1 MARSYQVVAIHVVG
15 VVAIS
20 LSIYAITRSKCFK
33 DTIGSVLGKKKKS
46 LPKDDKDEAE
56 DLEEVDE
63 DDESSEV
70 DRDEEKKPA
79 RTRRRGLRSK
89 LTSCCN
95 STPSTQS
102 DGEQERN
109 EESEKFDSFRV
120 HDSRVTIKGAGQK
133 HGILNSDKKMPTL
146 DVSTILSKSTGN
158 FIEDEGGLWGYG
170 VESCACSTPAVAQ
183 VNGMI
188 GDSSSSCKHTCGSCK
203 DGLEGKH
210 SCSERD
216 VTIHPL
222 NPRTAGVSPLVFS
235 EDGQRGKIFFAS
247 QSGTA
252 RKFAEK
258 LTWELSTHNLPF
270 ELVDPATYEPEDLSK
285 ERLVIIITSTWEDGK
300 VPKNASFL
308 SQWLEESSEDF
319 RVGSG
324 LLRECRSVLL
334 FIFLLGLVI
343 RDLNVVPRFSV
354 GSLNFLWA

>member
-63 DDESSEV
+63 DEESSEL

-79 RTRRRGLRSK
+79 RARRRGLRSK

-109 EESEKFDSFRV
+109 DESEKFDSFRV
-120 HDSRVTIKGAGQK
+120 HDSSVSIKEAGQR
-133 HGILNSDKKMPTL
+133 HGILESDKKIPTL
-146 DVSTILSKSTGN
+146 DVSTILSKSMGN
-158 FIEDEGGLWGYG
+158 FIEDEGGIWGFG
-170 VESCACSTPAVAQ
+170 VESCGCGTPAAAE
-183 VNGMI
+183 VNGMSKK
-188 GDSSSSCKHTCGSCK
+188 SSSSCKHTCGSCK
-203 DGLEGKH
+203 DGSESTH

-216 VTIHPL
+216 VAIQPL
-222 NPRTAGVSPLVFS
+222 NPTTAGVPPLVFS
-235 EDGQRGKIFFAS
+235 EDGHRGKVFFAS

-252 RKFAEK
+252 RKLAEK
-258 LTWELSTHNLPF
+258 LTWELSTQNLPF

-285 ERLVIIITSTWEDGK
+285 EKLVIIVTSTWEDGK
-300 VPKNASFL
+300 APKNASFL

-334 FIFLLGLVI
+334 LLFLLGLVV
-343 RDLNVVPRFSV
+343 RS
-354 GSLNFLWA
+354 